1 MEKLYIIE
9 HTPNIFGNVKISGSK
24 NATLPILIAT
34 LLCNEKCIIDNVP
47 EIEDVKTTVE
57 LLLACGAKVNWNKKE
72 KIIEVTPP
80 QDCPTIAPY
89 KIVSKMRASILVLGP
104 FLSKYKR
111 ALVYLPGGCSIGPR
125 PINLHL
131 MAMNKLGAE
140 IDVNHGYIKAN
151 VKNRLKG
158 TTITFPKKT
167 VGGTQNAIL
176 AAVLA
181 KGSTIIENAAQE
193 PEVVELVKALKQAG
207 AKIEGEG
214 SSIIKIKGVDELS
227 SFHVKIVPD
236 RIEAGTFL
244 GLAATIDGEITIK
257 EAPICHMESI
267 LKKFKEMGLEL
278 EYDEYEDIGT
288 IYAKKDKKLKGIEVS
303 TEEYPGFPTD
313 MQPII
318 MAACLKAE
326 GCSII
331 RENIFD
337 NRFVHVNEFI
347 RLGANISVEKNT
359 ALIHGVE
366 KLTGAVVEASDLRAG
381 AALALA
387 CASAEGK
394 SYLLNVEHIERGYE
408 NFEQKLSFLG
418 IKIEKI
424 LKKEEE
430 LEKLKRI
437 GNDNYSNSKR

>member
-1 MEKLYIIE
+1 MKKIYLIE
-9 HTPNIFGNVKISGSK
+9 HTPKIYGKVKISGSK
-24 NATLPILIAT
+24 NACLPILIAT
-34 LLCNEKCIIDNVP
+34 LLCNEKCIIENVP

-72 KIIEVTPP
+72 KIIEVDPP
-80 QDCPTIAPY
+80 QDSPTIAPY

-111 ALVYLPGGCSIGPR
+111 AIVYLPGGCSIGPR

-131 MAMNKLGAE
+131 MAMEKLGAE
-140 IDVNHGYIKAN
+140 IDVNHGHIKAKVN
-151 VKNRLKG
+151 GFLKG
-158 TTITFPKKT
+158 TKISFSKKT

-181 KGSTIIENAAQE
+181 QGTTIIENAAQE
-193 PEVVELVKALKQAG
+193 PEIVELVKALRQAG

-214 SSIIKIKGVDELS
+214 SSVIKIKGVKELS

-236 RIEAGTFL
+236 RIEAGTFVAL
-244 GLAATIDGEITIK
+244 GATIDGEIEI
-257 EAPICHMESI
+257 EDAPIFHMEST

-278 EYDEYEDIGT
+278 EYDETQDIGT
-288 IYAKKDKKLKGIEVS
+288 IKVRKNRRLRGIEVS

-313 MQPII
+313 MQPLI

-326 GCSII
+326 GTSLI

-337 NRFVHVNEFI
+337 NRFIHVNEFI
-347 RLGANISVEKNT
+347 RLGANITIDRNI
-359 ALIHGVE
+359 ALVKGVE
-366 KLTGAVVEASDLRAG
+366 KLSGAVVEASDLRAG
-381 AALALA
+381 AALVLA
-387 CASAEGK
+387 CAAAEGK

-408 NFEQKLSFLG
+408 NFEDKLALLG
-418 IKIEKI
+418 VKIDKI
-424 LKKEEE
+424 LKREEE
-430 LEKLKRI
+430 LEKLRR
-437 GNDNYSNSKR
+437 DRVCSQ

>member
-1 MEKLYIIE
+1 MKKIYIVE
-9 HTPNIFGNVKISGSK
+9 HTPTIFGKVKVSGSK
-24 NATLPILIAT
+24 NAALPILIAT
-34 LLCNEKCIIDNVP
+34 LLCNEKCIIENVP
-47 EIEDVKTTVE
+47 EIGDVKTTVE

-72 KIIEVTPP
+72 KVIEVDPP
-80 QDCPTIAPY
+80 EDCPTIAPY

-131 MAMNKLGAE
+131 MAMSRLGAE
-140 IDVNHGYIKAN
+140 IDVNHGHIKAQ
-151 VKNRLKG
+151 VKERLKG
-158 TTITFPKKT
+158 NTITFPKKT

-181 KGSTIIENAAQE
+181 KGTTIIENAAQE

-214 SSIIKIKGVDELS
+214 TSVIKIKGVEELS
-227 SFHVKIVPD
+227 SFHIKIVPD

-244 GLAATIDGEITIK
+244 GLSATIDGEIVI
-257 EAPICHMESI
+257 ENVPIYHMEST
-267 LKKFKEMGLEL
+267 LKKFKEMEL
-278 EYDEYEDIGT
+278 DMDYNENEDIGT
-288 IYAKKDKKLKGIEVS
+288 VYVRKKKKLKGIEVS

-318 MAACLKAE
+318 MAACLKAQ

-337 NRFVHVNEFI
+337 NRFIHVNEFI
-347 RLGANISVEKNT
+347 RLGANISIEKNT
-359 ALIHGVE
+359 ALVHGVE

-381 AALALA
+381 AALVIA
-387 CASAEGK
+387 CASAEGR

-408 NFEQKLSFLG
+408 NFEQKLSLLG

-437 GNDNYSNSKR
+437 GK